1 MYRSSSN
8 YSSYAKLSKSP
19 EQEQVPKISESKNL
33 ITIKSI
39 DHRNAVFKDD
49 IKKLTI
55 IDNYT
60 SWCGPCK
67 NLAPKFSAL
76 ADKFGHLVNFCKEDA
91 EAGIP
96 GGKPVT
102 GVPCIHFY
110 FKGQFMEEL
119 TVHGADITAIYDNMM
134 KFMVPVNTNKD
145 KSSDKNL
152 VENEKRKE
160 TENKIKKVDK
170 NEKDESVEDD

>member
-8 YSSYAKLSKSP
+8 YSSYARLNKSP
-19 EQEQVPKISESKNL
+19 EQEQVAKVPESKNL
-33 ITIKSI
+33 ITIKSL
-39 DHRNAVFKDD
+39 DQRNDLLRDD
-49 IKKLTI
+49 VKKLTI

-67 NLAPKFSAL
+67 NIAPKFSAL

-102 GVPCIHFY
+102 GVPCFHYY

-119 TVHGADITAIYDNMM
+119 TVHGADITAVYENMM
-134 KFMVPVNTNKD
+134 KFMVPINTNKD
-145 KSSDKNL
+145 EDKNKSSNKNEKKQDIKT
-152 VENEKRKE
+152 ENE
-160 TENKIKKVDK
+160 DK
-170 NEKDESVEDD
+170 NEEDQSVEDS